1 MMKVLVTGSRGF
13 VGRNLIAH
21 LREDSRFEVLEY
33 SRSNSENE
41 LEVLV
46 KQADK
51 IVHLAGVNRPKTE
64 NEFKSG
70 NQDLTAKLIH
80 FASQS
85 NKRPHILLSSSTQ
98 AELKNPYGESKLGAE
113 QEVLKYHDQTG
124 SRITIYRLPNLFGK
138 WSRPNYNSAIAT
150 FCYNV
155 ANDLEITVTDPSIE
169 LNLAYIDD
177 VVDSIVSN
185 LSDNNGGNNTY
196 VAVPVTYKK
205 TLKEIV
211 TLIQSFKNMRESL
224 LLPNYQDLFVKKLY
238 TTYLSYLNEDA
249 FSYDLKKHQDDRGW
263 LSELI
268 KSDYMGQMFVSKTK
282 PGITRGNHYHHT
294 KVEKFIVINGEA
306 MIRFRHIEK
315 SEVIQYRVE
324 GNEARVVDIPPG
336 YTHSIENIGTT
347 EMITLFW
354 VNEQFDMKKPD
365 TFNNDVINS
374 GSKFNLIKSEV

>member
-1 MMKVLVTGSRGF
+1 MMKVLVTGSKGF
-13 VGRNLIAH
+13 VGRNLTAH

-98 AELKNPYGESKLGAE
+98 AELNNPYGESKLGAE

-177 VVDSIVSN
+177 VVDSIVAN
-185 LSDNNGGNNTY
+185 LLSDNNGGNNTY
-196 VAVPVTYKK
+196 AVVPVTYKK
-205 TLKEIV
+205 TLGEIV

-238 TTYLSYLNEDA
+238 TTYLSYLKEDA
-249 FSYDLKKHQDDRGW
+249 FSYGLTKHEDNRGW

-294 KVEKFIVINGEA
+294 KVEKFIVISGEA

-315 SEVIQYRVE
+315 SEVIEYKIE

-336 YTHSIENIGTT
+336 YTHSIENIGTD

-354 VNEQFDMKKPD
+354 VNEQFDTQKPD
-365 TFNNDVINS
+365 TYMNEVI
-374 GSKFNLIKSEV
+374 K

>member
-1 MMKVLVTGSRGF
+1 MKVLVTGSKGF

-21 LREDSRFEVLEY
+21 LREDSKFEVLEY
-33 SRSNSENE
+33 SRNNSEEE
-41 LEVLV
+41 LEMLV

-51 IVHLAGVNRPKTE
+51 IVHLAGINRPKTE
-64 NEFKSG
+64 IEFKHG
-70 NQDLTAKLIH
+70 NQDLTAKLVH
-80 FASQS
+80 FASES
-85 NKRPHILLSSSTQ
+85 NKNPHILLSSSSQ
-98 AELKNPYGESKLGAE
+98 AELNNPYGKSKLGAE
-113 QEVLKYHDQTG
+113 QEVLKYHEQTG
-124 SRITIYRLPNLFGK
+124 SPITIYRLPNLFGK

-177 VVDSIVSN
+177 VVDSIVTN
-185 LSDNNGGNNTY
+185 LLSDNNGENNIY
-196 VAVPVTYKK
+196 VIVPVTYKK
-205 TLKEIV
+205 TLGEIV
-211 TLIQSFKNMRESL
+211 TSIQSFKKMRESL

-238 TTYLSYLNEDA
+238 TTYLSYLDEDS
-249 FSYDLKKHQDDRGW
+249 FSYGLTKHEDNRGW

-294 KVEKFIVINGEA
+294 KVEKFIVISGEA

-315 SEVIQYRVE
+315 SEVIEYRVE

-336 YTHSIENIGTT
+336 YTHSIENIGTD

-354 VNEQFDMKKPD
+354 VNEQFNAQKPD
-365 TFNNDVINS
+365 TYMNEVI
-374 GSKFNLIKSEV
+374 K